1 MALNPTKPKSS
12 VRLVFF
18 GAAGVGKTALIQRF
32 LADTFES
39 QHKRTVE
46 ELHCLEYELDA
57 QQVRVEIMDTSGS
70 YSFPAMRQLGI
81 RRGDAFALVYSL
93 QEPESFQ
100 EVRRLRAEI
109 LETKGEAPSPPP
121 IVVVGNKSDLAP
133 NGSFPDAVIAA
144 VELEWGGIYLEA
156 SAKRG
161 ENVLSLFQ
169 ELLQLAQLPCHL
181 SRLSPALRRRRQ
193 TFPVGAPDGTV
204 ETVSTSRAVM
214 RKRHSCAV
222 S

>member
-1 MALNPTKPKSS
+1 MALSPAKPTSS
-12 VRLVFF
+12 ARLVFF

-32 LADTFES
+32 LADTFEP

-46 ELHCLEYELDA
+46 ELHCLEYELEA
-57 QQVRVEIMDTSGS
+57 RRVRVEIMDTSGS
-70 YSFPAMRQLGI
+70 YSFPAMRRLGI

-93 QEPESFQ
+93 QDPESFQ

-109 LETKGEAPSPPP
+109 LEAKAGAPSPPP

-133 NGSFPDAVIAA
+133 AGSCPDAAVAA
-144 VELEWGGIYLEA
+144 VELEWGGTYLEA
-156 SAKRG
+156 SAKCG

-169 ELLQLAQLPCHL
+169 ELLQLAHLP
-181 SRLSPALRRRRQ
+181 SRLSPALRRRRRQ
-193 TFPVGAPDGTV
+193 TLPGAAGTGPAA
-204 ETVSTSRAVM
+204 RAAL
-214 RKRHSCAV
+214 RQRHSCAV